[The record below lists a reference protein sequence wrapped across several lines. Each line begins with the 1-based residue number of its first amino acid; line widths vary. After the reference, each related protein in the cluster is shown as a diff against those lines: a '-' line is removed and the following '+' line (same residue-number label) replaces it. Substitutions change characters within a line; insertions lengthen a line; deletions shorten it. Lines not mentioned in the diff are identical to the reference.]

1 MIKLLEH
8 LEYENNGLPAKMVFK
23 SLLEEDKNFI
33 PMFGLKEETY
43 CYSSDGF
50 YLSEREA
57 AIPIYH
63 SNHYL
68 YVEDN
73 KAVGFFALKENR
85 RDYLRKEV
93 SVLHLLYVDK
103 KESKK
108 GFAKKIISKLKDYAL
123 EVDNLCKNKG
133 KFLNQKINEPYF
145 CICVY
150 PNPFSFE
157 EGKEPDLQKE
167 LDGESNLDWTIEKET
182 EGRIPAD
189 KYMLDQVMDGEKFEV
204 RKTAM
209 ELRAFYEKNGFKQC
223 DALQFVTLFDE
234 ETKKSDRQL
243 CVSPKTF
250 ANMARTPLVYPA
262 ENAKFIEL
270 TDKVIRES
278 TKKDS
283 EISPKIILQEIKKQ
297 IEDQDDQRAA

>member
-1 MIKLLEH
+1 EH
-8 LEYENNGLPAKMVFK
+8 LEYEKNGIPAKTVFK
-23 SLLEEDKNFI
+23 SLLEDDESFV
-33 PMFGLKEETY
+33 PMFGLREESFA
-43 CYSSDGF
+43 YSLDGF
-50 YLSEREA
+50 SLCEREA
-57 AIPIYH
+57 AFPMFH

-68 YVEDN
+68 YVVDN
-73 KAVGFFALKENR
+73 KAVGFFAFKENR
-85 RDYLRKEV
+85 RDYLRQEV
-93 SVLHLLYVDK
+93 SILHLLYIDE
-103 KESKK
+103 KESGN
-108 GFAKKIISKLKDYAL
+108 GFATKIISKLKKYAL
-123 EVDNLCKNKG
+123 EVDTLCKNKDT
-133 KFLNQKINEPYF
+133 FLIQTISEPYF
-145 CICVY
+145 CIGVY

-167 LDGESNLDWTIEKET
+167 FEGSSNLDWTIEKET

-189 KYMLDQVMDGEKFEV
+189 KYMLDQVMDGENFEV

-223 DALQFVTLFDE
+223 DALQFITLFDE
-234 ETKKSDRQL
+234 DTKKSDRQL

-283 EISPKIILQEIKKQ
+283 EISPRIILQEIKKQ
-297 IEDQDDQRAA
+297 IEDHDEKRAA